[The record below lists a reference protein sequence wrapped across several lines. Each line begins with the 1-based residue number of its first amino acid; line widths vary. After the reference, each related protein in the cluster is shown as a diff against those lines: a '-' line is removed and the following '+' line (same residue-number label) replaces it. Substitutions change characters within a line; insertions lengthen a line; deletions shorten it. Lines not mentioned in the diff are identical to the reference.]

1 MKDNPAKKNSYQD
14 IYMSVLRIIG
24 RARRWNEPAEDRWK
38 LKILAYYTRKKWRKV
53 VETR

>member
-1 MKDNPAKKNSYQD
+1 MKDNPAKKNSYKE
-14 IYMSVLRIIG
+14 IYMIVLRIIG

-38 LKILAYYTRKKWRKV
+38 LKILAYYTHKKRRKL